1 MQMSACAMK
10 EPCQGVAVVIADYIL
25 FENHTTVNPACT
37 GSPQER
43 TNSCL
48 IVVLTQRPL

>member
-1 MQMSACAMK
+1 MQMSACAMQ
-10 EPCQGVAVVIADYIL
+10 EPCLGAAVVIAAYIL
-25 FENHTTVNPACT
+25 FGNHKTVNHART

-48 IVVLTQRPL
+48 IVLLTQRPL